1 MRPTHYV
8 PTPLPRT
15 VSAVSSDDPGMPPMP
30 LTRLA
35 PDGPVVSRIG
45 LGLAALGRP
54 AYITTGRAG
63 DLPDRSVAGLVAR
76 TFTMLD
82 AAYDAGIRYFDAA
95 RSYGRAE
102 EFLRAWLAERG
113 VPDAVAGSKWGYR
126 YTGDWRLD
134 AEHQEIKEHSLAMFT
149 TQLAETRA
157 FLGDRLAL
165 YQIHSL
171 TTDSGPLD
179 DPEMLAALADLRAQ
193 GVIVGITTSGPG
205 QADTLRRA
213 LEATVDGQ
221 PVFSSAQVTWNLLE
235 PSVGPAAAEAAGA
248 GWAILI
254 KEALANGRLAPGGDP
269 AGTPAELTALAD
281 AQGVAVDAIA
291 IAAALA
297 NPWASVVLTGAVT
310 PGQLESNLGALTVT
324 EMPRFDLAEPP
335 VSYWSARS
343 GLPWQ

>member
-1 MRPTHYV
+1 
-8 PTPLPRT
+8 
-15 VSAVSSDDPGMPPMP
+15 MPV
-30 LTRLA
+30 TRLA
-35 PDGPVVSRIG
+35 PGGPVVSRIG

-54 AYITTGRAG
+54 AYITTGRGG
-63 DLPDRSVAGLVAR
+63 DLPDRSVAGLAAR

-82 AAYDAGIRYFDAA
+82 AAYGAGIRYFDAA

-102 EFLRAWLAERG
+102 EFLGAWLAERG

-134 AEHQEIKEHSLAMFT
+134 AEYQEIKEHSLAMFAA
-149 TQLAETRA
+149 QLAETRA

-179 DPEMLAALADLRAQ
+179 DPDLLAALAGLRAQ
-193 GVIVGITTSGPG
+193 GVIVGISTSGPG

-213 LEATVDGQ
+213 LEATADGQ

-235 PSVGPAAAEAAGA
+235 PSVGSAAAEAAGA

-254 KEALANGRLAPGGDP
+254 KEAVANGRLAPGGDL
-269 AGTPAELTALAD
+269 AGAPAELTALAG
-281 AQGVAVDAIA
+281 AQGVTVDAIA

-297 NPWASVVLTGAVT
+297 NPWAGVVLSGAVT
-310 PGQLESNLGALTVT
+310 PGQLHANLGALAVT
-324 EMPRFDLAEPP
+324 ELPGPDLAEPP
-335 VSYWSARS
+335 AAYWSARS
-343 GLPWQ
+343 GRPWR

>member
-1 MRPTHYV
+1 
-8 PTPLPRT
+8 
-15 VSAVSSDDPGMPPMP
+15 MP

-63 DLPDRSVAGLVAR
+63 DLPDRSVAGLAAR

-102 EFLRAWLAERG
+102 EFLGAWLAERG
-113 VPDAVAGSKWGYR
+113 VPAAVAGSKWGYR
-126 YTGDWRLD
+126 YTGDWRMD
-134 AEHQEIKEHSLAMFT
+134 AGHQEIKEHSLATFT

-179 DPEMLAALADLRAQ
+179 DPELLAALADLRAQ
-193 GVIVGITTSGPG
+193 GVIIGITTSGPG

-213 LEATVDGQ
+213 LEATVQGQ

-235 PSVGPAAAEAAGA
+235 PSAGPAAAEAAGA

-254 KEALANGRLAPGGDP
+254 KEALANGRLAPAGDRP
-269 AGTPAELTALAD
+269 SAELTALAG

-297 NPWASVVLTGAVT
+297 NPWASVVLSGAVT
-310 PGQLESNLGALTVT
+310 PAQLESNLAALTVT
-324 EMPRFDLAEPP
+324 EMPRLDLAESPA
-335 VSYWSARS
+335 SYWSARS
-343 GLPWQ
+343 GRPWQ